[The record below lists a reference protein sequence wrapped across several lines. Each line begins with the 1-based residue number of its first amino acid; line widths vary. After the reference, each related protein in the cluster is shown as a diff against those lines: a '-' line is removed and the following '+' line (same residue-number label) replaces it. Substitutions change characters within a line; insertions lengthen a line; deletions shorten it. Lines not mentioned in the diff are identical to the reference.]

1 MDGVTGQTKY
11 VRYLASSIDTSTGS
25 EQSFWELE
33 NNIRLVVFVKTNKL
47 YSIYD
52 VQNTVR
58 FF

>member
-33 NNIRLVVFVKTNKL
+33 NKIG
-47 YSIYD
+47 SICKDKQTLFYL
-52 VQNTVR
+52 
-58 FF
+58 